1 MPIRQYLN
9 GERFDPDT
17 IRVMGVAFELARL
30 ALGVRD
36 RGDGVDQTVA
46 QSIVELAEAGER
58 DADRLCEYALAKVR
72 AGDGNTSQLYQSSSA
87 SRDAAAQAGPL
98 DLSPSG
104 ERPEQ

>member
-9 GERFDPDT
+9 SERFDPDT
-17 IRVMGVAFELARL
+17 ARVMGVAFELARL

-36 RGDGVDQTVA
+36 RGDGVDQTLA
-46 QSIVELAEAGER
+46 QSIVELAKAGER

-72 AGDGNTSQLYQSSSA
+72 AGDGKTSQLYQSSPA

-98 DLSPSG
+98 DPSRSG